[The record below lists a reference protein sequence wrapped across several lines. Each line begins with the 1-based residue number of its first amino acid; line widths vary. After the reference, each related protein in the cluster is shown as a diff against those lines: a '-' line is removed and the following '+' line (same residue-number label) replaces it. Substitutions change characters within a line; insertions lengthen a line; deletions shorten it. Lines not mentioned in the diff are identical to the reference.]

1 MHLESQIV
9 VVGSGLS
16 AVGAIRALVSKG
28 IKPLVLDIGTTLP
41 SESEKFKRILSSK
54 NTSDWNKSDLGV
66 YLGTDDTS
74 AKGLVPRKT
83 TFGSDYFYSGSRS
96 LPISQTACERSSPP
110 NSEALG
116 GFSAGWGAAFLPPAK
131 SDLADWPISHST
143 VLEHMRLC
151 TDGISKSEPFD
162 ALDNYFDRL
171 SEPGMPSLPLSDGQK
186 ALLERIKNATSDNSI
201 CPEVVGQ
208 SRLLTTFSKSDFPK
222 KCQFCGYCSSG
233 CSFDSIYKAEFDI
246 REFIGRDLIEYR
258 SNVRILSITDSID
271 GVSLTGRNELT
282 GESLSVGCAKIFVAA
297 GAVGTAKILLQ
308 SKEIFGH
315 QVSIRRTG
323 GFIEPFISIA
333 SHEIEWPNVNTQTP
347 IYLDFVE
354 GSVSKNWVHAQ
365 ISLPNEI
372 VLAKLGL
379 DHRTIDSVR
388 GKIARKIASHMVFAL
403 VNTHSDFGPVY
414 NLKLERDALNGEA
427 QIFSSQYFSEHAKDL
442 QRLLNRRLKKILK
455 RRGMVGID
463 LLQQDS
469 VAAAGYH
476 FGASFPMKV
485 VPKEMTDTDVLG
497 RPFGWQNVH
506 VVDTSV
512 LPNIPG
518 TTVGLLTMANAHRI
532 ASEAV

>member
-1 MHLESQIV
+1 MHLESQVV

-16 AVGAIRALVSKG
+16 AVGAIRALVSRG

-41 SESEKFKRILSSK
+41 SESVNFKRILSSK
-54 NTSDWNKSDLGV
+54 NPPDWNKSDLSV
-66 YLGTDDTS
+66 YVSTDDTS
-74 AKGLVPRKT
+74 TKGLVPRKT

-96 LPISQTACERSSPP
+96 LPINVSASERSSPP

-116 GFSAGWGAAFLPPAK
+116 GFSAGWGAAFLPPAS

-162 ALDNYFDRL
+162 ALDKYFGRL
-171 SEPGMPSLPLSDGQK
+171 SEIGRPSLPLSGGQT
-186 ALLERIKNATSDNSI
+186 ALLERIKRSTVENSI
-201 CPEVVGQ
+201 SPEVAGQ
-208 SRLLTTFSKSDFPK
+208 SRLLTSFNKTNSLEN
-222 KCQFCGYCSSG
+222 CRFCGYCSSG
-233 CSFDSIYKAEFDI
+233 CPFDSIYKAEFDI
-246 REFIGRDLIEYR
+246 RDLTGRDLIEYR
-258 SNVRILSITDSID
+258 SNVRIFSITESNE
-271 GVSLTGRNELT
+271 GVSLNGRNSIT
-282 GESLSVGCAKIFVAA
+282 GERLSVSCKKLFLAA

-308 SKEIFGH
+308 SKEMFGH

-333 SHEIEWPNVNTQTP
+333 PHKIEWPNVNTQTS

-372 VLAKLGL
+372 VLAKIGL
-379 DHRTIDSVR
+379 DHRTGDSAR
-388 GKIARKIASHMVFAL
+388 GKIARKIASHLVFAL

-414 NLKLERDALNGEA
+414 NVKLEKDASGNEGQML
-427 QIFSSQYFSEHAKDL
+427 SSQYFSQHAKDM
-442 QRLLNRRLKKILK
+442 QRLLNRRLKKILI
-455 RRGMVGID
+455 RRGMIGVD

-476 FGASFPMKV
+476 FGASFPMKA
-485 VPKEMTDTDVLG
+485 VPKNVTDTDVLG

-532 ASEAV
+532 ASETV

>member
-1 MHLESQIV
+1 MHLESQVV

-16 AVGAIRALVSKG
+16 AVGAIRALISRG

-41 SESEKFKRILSSK
+41 GESVNIKRILSSK
-54 NTSDWNKSDLGV
+54 NPSDWNKSDLGV
-66 YLGTDDTS
+66 YVGTDDTS

-96 LPISQTACERSSPP
+96 LPVSETACERSSPP

-116 GFSAGWGAAFLPPAK
+116 GFSAGWGAAFLPPAS
-131 SDLADWPISHST
+131 SDLVDWPINHST

-162 ALDNYFDRL
+162 ALDNYFGRL
-171 SEPGMPSLPLSDGQK
+171 SEPGMPSLPLSSGQT
-186 ALLERIKNATSDNSI
+186 ALLERIKRSISDDSI
-201 CPEVVGQ
+201 NPEVVGQ
-208 SRLLTTFSKSDFPK
+208 SRLLTTIGKSDSPK
-222 KCQFCGYCSSG
+222 NCKFCGYCSSG

-246 REFIGRDLIEYR
+246 RDFIGRDLIEYR
-258 SNVRILSITDSID
+258 SNVRILSITESID
-271 GVSLTGRNELT
+271 GVSLNGRNVLT
-282 GESLSVGCAKIFVAA
+282 GESLSVSCKKLYLAA

-308 SKEIFGH
+308 SREMFGH

-323 GFIEPFISIA
+323 GFIEPFISVA
-333 SHEIEWPNVNTQTP
+333 PHEIEWPNVNTQTP

-354 GSVSKNWVHAQ
+354 SSVSKNWVHAQ

-379 DHRTIDSVR
+379 DHITIDSVR
-388 GKIARKIASHMVFAL
+388 GKIARKVASHLVFAL

-414 NLKLERDALNGEA
+414 NVKLERNASGSEG
-427 QIFSSQYFSEHAKDL
+427 QILSSQYFSQHAKDM
-442 QRLLNRRLKKILK
+442 QRLLNRRLKKILI
-455 RRGMVGID
+455 RRGMIGVD

-476 FGASFPMKV
+476 FGSSFPMKA
-485 VPKEMTDTDVLG
+485 VPKNVTDTDVLG
-497 RPFGWQNVH
+497 RPFGWQNIH

-532 ASEAV
+532 ASETV